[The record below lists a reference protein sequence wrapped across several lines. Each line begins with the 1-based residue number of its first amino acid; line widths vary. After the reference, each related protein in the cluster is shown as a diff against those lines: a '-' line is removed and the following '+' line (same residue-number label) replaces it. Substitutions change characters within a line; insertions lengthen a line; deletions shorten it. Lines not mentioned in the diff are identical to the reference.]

1 VARPQA
7 GSPRSLLKLPKNLI
21 KISARTTFLESK
33 RNFFIKHMLIFWIL
47 IFILSLVL
55 LVKSADW
62 FVESSEKI
70 GLALKISPFII
81 GVTIVSIGT
90 SFPELA
96 SSIAAVL
103 KGASEI
109 VAANVIGSN
118 IANILLVVGLSAVAA
133 RTLLVKRSLI
143 DLDAPFLAAATGLF
157 IFIVWDGKI
166 VFGEGILLLLAFM
179 VYFLYTIFQRREEI
193 ITPELMEVL
202 PGGMEIKVLPSR
214 VERRRKEIKEK
225 STKLNFKVFLFLIL
239 GIIGLI
245 IGANYTIESV
255 LKISEF
261 LKIPT
266 ALIAI
271 TAIAVGTSLPEL
283 VVSVRAAIKKKY
295 EIALGNIFG
304 SNVFNVLIVAGIP
317 ALIKPLAIDSLTFL
331 VGLPFLV
338 IATLLFII
346 SGISRRIHIWEGAM
360 YLLIYILFI
369 VKLLNLF

>member
-1 VARPQA
+1 
-7 GSPRSLLKLPKNLI
+7 
-21 KISARTTFLESK
+21 
-33 RNFFIKHMLIFWIL
+33 MLIFWIL

-214 VERRRKEIKEK
+214 AERRRKEIKEK
-225 STKLNFKVFLFLIL
+225 STKLNFKVFLFF
-239 GIIGLI
+239 
-245 IGANYTIESV
+245 N
-255 LKISEF
+255 F
-261 LKIPT
+261 
-266 ALIAI
+266 
-271 TAIAVGTSLPEL
+271 
-283 VVSVRAAIKKKY
+283 
-295 EIALGNIFG
+295 GN
-304 SNVFNVLIVAGIP
+304 NRFNH
-317 ALIKPLAIDSLTFL
+317 
-331 VGLPFLV
+331 
-338 IATLLFII
+338 
-346 SGISRRIHIWEGAM
+346 RRQLYH
-360 YLLIYILFI
+360 
-369 VKLLNLF
+369 